1 MSILL
6 GGDSL
11 YNFQILKKEPK
22 YQIIFWSS
30 VLNGIGGR
38 FAQVG
43 SFALLY
49 LLTESGAALGLL
61 MALLVLPT
69 IIFAPISGYLADRF
83 YKAKLLFWTD
93 LLRAPFALLPIWAT
107 MTEELGLLYLST
119 FIIASGQA
127 IYNPVR
133 FSIIPDIV
141 EKRNLVSVN
150 GLEQNIVGITLVFG
164 SLLGGIIAFISNMHV
179 LFIFH
184 AAFLMLAAILIWRL
198 TKSNTAKSSKMEVA
212 ESSLKKSRFLIVR
225 VALLRVFLMVMLL
238 MPLANGVDNVIFNLI
253 ALEVFDKGDLGVGL
267 IYSALGIGFVLS
279 STIVKWIRRKYIAI
293 GVVMILLEGAGH
305 ILLSQSFFFI
315 QALALAIL
323 ITFVGGISNICFDT
337 VLMKILP
344 ASKRGFLFGTLSMF
358 QNSSMGIAMIGAG
371 FLTEWLPPLQTSFL
385 VGVTYIAFALAF
397 MLVFRSVNFRTSI
410 RKLKRLDI
418 K

>member
-1 MSILL
+1 MHS
-6 GGDSL
+6 
-11 YNFQILKKEPK
+11 FQILKKEPK

-83 YKAKLLFWTD
+83 HKAKLLFWTD
-93 LLRAPFALLPIWAT
+93 LLRAPFALLPIWAA
-107 MTEELGLLYLST
+107 MTGQLGLLYLST

-164 SLLGGIIAFISNMHV
+164 SLLGGIIAFISNVHV

-184 AAFLMLAAILIWRL
+184 AAFLMSAAILMWRL

-212 ESSLKKSRFLIVR
+212 ESSLKESGFLIVR

-267 IYSALGIGFVLS
+267 IYSALGVGFVLS
-279 STIVKWIRRKYIAI
+279 STIVKWIRGKYIAI
-293 GVVMILLEGAGH
+293 GVVMILLEGVGH
-305 ILLSQSFFFI
+305 LLLSQSSFFA
-315 QALALAIL
+315 QALTLAIL

-385 VGVTYIAFALAF
+385 VGVTYIVFALAF

-410 RKLKRLDI
+410 RKLKGLDI

>member
-1 MSILL
+1 M
-6 GGDSL
+6 

-293 GVVMILLEGAGH
+293 GVAMILLEGAGH

>member
-1 MSILL
+1 MFS
-6 GGDSL
+6 
-11 YNFQILKKEPK
+11 FQILKEEPK

-49 LLTESGAALGLL
+49 LLTESGVALGML

-83 YKAKLLFWTD
+83 DKAKLLFWTD
-93 LLRAPFALLPIWAT
+93 LLRAPFALLPIWAAFT
-107 MTEELGLLYLST
+107 GQLGLLYLST
-119 FIIASGQA
+119 FVIASGQA
-127 IYNPVR
+127 VYKPVR

-141 EKRNLVSVN
+141 EKKNLVSVN
-150 GLEQNIVGITLVFG
+150 GLEQNVVGITLVSG
-164 SLLGGIIAFISNMHV
+164 SLLGGIIAFVSDGTV
-179 LFIFH
+179 LFFFH
-184 AAFLMLAAILIWRL
+184 AMFLMLAAVLVRRL
-198 TKSNTAKSSKMEVA
+198 TRSDITKSRKIEVA
-212 ESSLKKSRFLIVR
+212 ESSLKESSLLIIR

-253 ALEVFDKGDLGVGL
+253 ALDIFDKGDLGVGF
-267 IYSALGIGFVLS
+267 IYAALGMGFVLS
-279 STIVKWIRRKYIAI
+279 STIVKYIRGKYIAI
-293 GVVMILLEGAGH
+293 GVLMILLEGVGH
-305 ILLSQSFFFI
+305 LLLSQSLFFV
-315 QALALAIL
+315 QALLLAIA
-323 ITFVGGISNICFDT
+323 ITFVGGISDICFDT

-371 FLTEWLPPLQTSFL
+371 FLTQWIPPLHSSFL
-385 VGVTYIAFALAF
+385 VGMTYILFTLICTLA
-397 MLVFRSVNFRTSI
+397 FRSVNFRASI
-410 RKLKRLDI
+410 RKLKSSV
-418 K
+418 

>member
-1 MSILL
+1 MHS
-6 GGDSL
+6 
-11 YNFQILKKEPK
+11 FQILKKEPK

-83 YKAKLLFWTD
+83 HKAKLLFWTD
-93 LLRAPFALLPIWAT
+93 LLRAPFALLPIWAA
-107 MTEELGLLYLST
+107 MTGHLGLLYLST
-119 FIIASGQA
+119 FIISSGQA

-164 SLLGGIIAFISNMHV
+164 SLLGGIIAFISNVHV
-179 LFIFH
+179 LFFFH
-184 AAFLMLAAILIWRL
+184 AMFLMSAAILMWRL
-198 TKSNTAKSSKMEVA
+198 TKSNITKHSKIEAA
-212 ESSLKKSRFLIVR
+212 ESSLKESGFLIVR

-267 IYSALGIGFVLS
+267 IYSSLGVGFVLS
-279 STIVKWIRRKYIAI
+279 STIVKWIRGKYIAI
-293 GVVMILLEGAGH
+293 GVVMILLEGVGH
-305 ILLSQSFFFI
+305 LLLSQSFFFG
-315 QALALAIL
+315 QALVLAIL

-371 FLTEWLPPLQTSFL
+371 FLTEWLPPLRTSFL
-385 VGVTYIAFALAF
+385 VGVTYIVFALAF
-397 MLVFRSVNFRTSI
+397 MLVFRSVNVRTSI
-410 RKLKRLDI
+410 RRLKRLDSN
-418 K
+418 

>member
-1 MSILL
+1 
-6 GGDSL
+6 
-11 YNFQILKKEPK
+11 
-22 YQIIFWSS
+22 
-30 VLNGIGGR
+30 
-38 FAQVG
+38 
-43 SFALLY
+43 
-49 LLTESGAALGLL
+49 
-61 MALLVLPT
+61 
-69 IIFAPISGYLADRF
+69 
-83 YKAKLLFWTD
+83 
-93 LLRAPFALLPIWAT
+93 
-107 MTEELGLLYLST
+107 
-119 FIIASGQA
+119 
-127 IYNPVR
+127 
-133 FSIIPDIV
+133 
-141 EKRNLVSVN
+141 
-150 GLEQNIVGITLVFG
+150 
-164 SLLGGIIAFISNMHV
+164 
-179 LFIFH
+179 
-184 AAFLMLAAILIWRL
+184 
-198 TKSNTAKSSKMEVA
+198 
-212 ESSLKKSRFLIVR
+212 
-225 VALLRVFLMVMLL
+225 

-293 GVVMILLEGAGH
+293 GVAMILLEGAGH

>member
-1 MSILL
+1 M
-6 GGDSL
+6 